1 MKKEIAKLCVS
12 FALLMGG
19 IATSGTVSLILC
31 IAAFLLCG
39 AEVVINAVKNILSG
53 EFLDECFLMSLASVA
68 AFLTGQYTEAVA
80 IMLFYGVGELF
91 CDHATERSRDSVAHL
106 MDLKTE
112 EAYIK
117 KDGSVIKVEP
127 SEIKVGDT
135 VVVSAGQKVPVDGKI
150 ISGSTSFDTSSL
162 TGESIPRDA
171 AAGDTAVSGFI
182 NLTGT
187 VEIEAAATFEDS
199 TVSSILKLI
208 EESTDKKSHAEKFIT
223 KFAKYY
229 TPAVVL
235 GAVLIAA
242 ITPFVTDLNLSE
254 SITRALS
261 FLVVSC
267 PCALLISVPVA
278 FFGGIGAAAKHGVLI
293 QGSNMIEALAK
304 ADKAMFD
311 KTGTLTDGTFHV
323 SRIHSEHLS
332 ENELLKLAAYAEYNS
347 THPISI
353 FIKKE
358 SGIEIDAGRIS
369 SSEEKSGYG
378 VCTVIDGKRVL
389 VGNQKLMKKESIT
402 CAAVETGC
410 VLHVASDGV
419 YEGYIVISDRIRPE
433 APKAIRKLH
442 EIGVSKT
449 VMLTGDT
456 ESAAEKVAKAAGI
469 DEFKANLLPND
480 KSAEVEKALSGNPLI
495 FVGDG
500 INDAPSIARADIGVS
515 MGGLGSDAAI
525 SASDV
530 VLMNDRLESL
540 PKTILLSRK
549 TIRIAKENIVLSL
562 FVKFA
567 VMILCGFFGADLWYA
582 IFADVGVCILAVLN
596 ALRTLKL
603 KF

>member
-68 AFLTGQYTEAVA
+68 AFLTGQYPEAVA

-117 KDGSVIKVEP
+117 KDGSVIKVDP

-347 THPISI
+347 THPISV

-369 SSEEKSGYG
+369 SSEEMSGYG

-402 CAAVETGC
+402 CTAVETGC

>member
-68 AFLTGQYTEAVA
+68 AFLTGQYPEAVA

-117 KDGSVIKVEP
+117 KDGSVIKVDP

-347 THPISI
+347 THPISV

-389 VGNQKLMKKESIT
+389 VGNQKLMKKESIM

>member
-39 AEVVINAVKNILSG
+39 AEVVINALKNILSG

-68 AFLTGQYTEAVA
+68 AFLTGQYPEAVA

-117 KDGSVIKVEP
+117 KDGSVIKVDP

-242 ITPFVTDLNLSE
+242 ITPFVTALNLSE

-369 SSEEKSGYG
+369 SSEEMSGYG

>member
-68 AFLTGQYTEAVA
+68 AFLTGQYPEAVA

-117 KDGSVIKVEP
+117 KDGSVIKVDP

-410 VLHVASDGV
+410 VLHVASNGV

>member
-68 AFLTGQYTEAVA
+68 AFLTGQYPEAVA

-117 KDGSVIKVEP
+117 KDGSVIKVDP

-419 YEGYIVISDRIRPE
+419 YEGYIVVSDRIRPE

>member
-1 MKKEIAKLCVS
+1 MNKEIAKLCVS

-68 AFLTGQYTEAVA
+68 AFLTGQYPEAVA

-117 KDGSVIKVEP
+117 KDGSVIKVDP

-347 THPISI
+347 THPISV

-369 SSEEKSGYG
+369 SSEEMSGYG

>member
-1 MKKEIAKLCVS
+1 MNKEIAKLCVS

-68 AFLTGQYTEAVA
+68 AFLTGQYPEAVA

-117 KDGSVIKVEP
+117 KDGSVIKVDP

-208 EESTDKKSHAEKFIT
+208 EESADKKSHAEKFIT

-347 THPISI
+347 THPISV

-369 SSEEKSGYG
+369 SSEEMSGYG

>member
-68 AFLTGQYTEAVA
+68 AFLTGQYPEAVA

-117 KDGSVIKVEP
+117 KDGSVIKVDP

-347 THPISI
+347 THPISV

-369 SSEEKSGYG
+369 SSEEMSGYG

-480 KSAEVEKALSGNPLI
+480 KSAEIEKALSGNPLI

>member
-39 AEVVINAVKNILSG
+39 AEVVINALKNILSG

-68 AFLTGQYTEAVA
+68 AFLTGQYPEAVA

-117 KDGSVIKVEP
+117 KDGSVIKVDP

-347 THPISI
+347 THPISV

-369 SSEEKSGYG
+369 SSEEMSGYG

>member
-1 MKKEIAKLCVS
+1 MKKKIAKLCVS

-68 AFLTGQYTEAVA
+68 AFLTGQYPEAVA

-117 KDGSVIKVEP
+117 KDGSVIKVDP

-208 EESTDKKSHAEKFIT
+208 EENTDKKSHAEKFIT

-347 THPISI
+347 THPISV

-369 SSEEKSGYG
+369 SSEEMSGYG

>member
-39 AEVVINAVKNILSG
+39 AEVVINALKNILSG

-117 KDGSVIKVEP
+117 KDGSVIKVDP

-208 EESTDKKSHAEKFIT
+208 EENTDKKSHAEKFIT

-347 THPISI
+347 THPISV

-369 SSEEKSGYG
+369 SSEEMSGYG